1 VAASAP
7 RPRSLILTFYGAF
20 VRRLGGWIAVSHLL
34 PLMADLDL
42 DEQSVRSAISR
53 LKRRGW
59 LVPSRRDG
67 LVGYALSDV
76 ARSALDQADERI
88 YSGPRPA
95 DPDDGWGLVVFS
107 VPETE
112 RHRRHVLRSRL
123 SWLGFGNNA
132 PGVWIAPRRL
142 LPAARAQLDEL
153 GLSGYVDLYEAS
165 YVGFGDVRS
174 LVDRSWDLDA
184 LRALYAAFVAEHEPV
199 LARWSGNGTPPP
211 DDRHAY
217 VDYVATLDRWRAL
230 PFLDPGLPA
239 ELLPADWE
247 GHAAAALFHDILS
260 RLSERAFVHVER
272 TVACPQQDAG
282 VTSSPDRPRTRLE
295 K

>member
-1 VAASAP
+1 M
-7 RPRSLILTFYGAF
+7 ILTFYGAF
-20 VRRLGGWIAVSHLL
+20 VRRLGGWVAVSHLL

-95 DPDDGWGLVVFS
+95 DPEDGWGLVVFS

-112 RHRRHVLRSRL
+112 RHKRHVLRSRL
-123 SWLGFGNNA
+123 AWLGFGNNA

-153 GLSGYVDLYEAS
+153 GLAEYVDMYEAS
-165 YVGFGDVRS
+165 YVGFGDVRR
-174 LVDRSWDLDA
+174 LVDRSWDLVA
-184 LRALYAAFVAEHEPV
+184 LRGLYTNFVVEHRPV
-199 LARWSGNGTPPP
+199 LERWPAHGGGPA
-211 DDRHAY
+211 DDRLAY
-217 VDYVATLDRWRAL
+217 IDYVSTLDRWRAL

-239 ELLPADWE
+239 ELLPDEWE
-247 GHAAAALFHDILS
+247 GHVAAALFHDILS
-260 RLSERAFVHVER
+260 RLAERAFGHVER
-272 TVACPQQDAG
+272 TV
-282 VTSSPDRPRTRLE
+282 RTGSALN
-295 K
+295 